1 MARLTARPQNLQKDT
16 KVRQWRANGAPTGL
30 PTALQWGG
38 LDSQSPRFRARPGH
52 FAGLWV
58 KSASCCAKPGRI
70 PFLKEIP
77 MSAPH
82 AAPHD
87 GADAAPHD
95 VVEEIVPMM
104 PIVLPVAGAV
114 LMFLLAFIAVYMA

>member
-1 MARLTARPQNLQKDT
+1 M
-16 KVRQWRANGAPTGL
+16 GAPDGHN
-30 PTALQWGG
+30 PC
-38 LDSQSPRFRARPGH
+38 FRARPGR

-58 KSASCCAKPGRI
+58 KSAPCCAKSGRI

-87 GADAAPHD
+87 AANAAPHD

-104 PIVLPVAGAV
+104 PIVLPIAGAV
-114 LMFLLAFIAVYMA
+114 LMFLLAFIAVSMA